1 MIVTSPTVQETL
13 NVTGASS
20 RGDEKDSKNL
30 DQTDFLTLLVA
41 QLKNQDPMNPME
53 NADFTAQ
60 MAQFSSLEQ
69 LMNVNENLE
78 ILTTSANAT
87 NSAQA
92 MALIG
97 KEVKAAGENIHVKNG
112 VGSDISFE
120 LPESASKVLI
130 SIEDESGN
138 VFRTIEQTSMSA
150 GAHQI
155 AWDGKGQ
162 YGAPLPDGLYTYS
175 VSAKDDNGSVMA
187 VETFT
192 RGIVDTIS
200 FDNGIG
206 YIHIGEL
213 KYMLS
218 EVLEVAEVA
227 DQEPVTDGDQQ
238 DNSGDSSGDQTDDEE
253 TAA

>member
-1 MIVTSPTVQETL
+1 MIVTSPSVVETT
-13 NVTGASS
+13 NVTGGASTS
-20 RGDEKDSKNL
+20 EKKDGKNL

-69 LMNVNENLE
+69 LMNVNENLQ

-92 MALIG
+92 MSLIG
-97 KEVKAAGENIHVKNG
+97 KEVKAEGNSIHVKNG
-112 VGSDISFE
+112 VASDISFE
-120 LPESASKVLI
+120 LPETASKVFI
-130 SIEDESGN
+130 NIEDQNGN
-138 VFRTIEQTSMSA
+138 VVRTIEQSSMSA
-150 GAHQI
+150 GPQQV
-155 AWDGKGQ
+155 AWDGNGQ
-162 YGAPLPDGLYTYS
+162 YGAPLPDGLYNYT
-175 VSAKDDNGSVMA
+175 VVAKDMEGSVLE
-187 VETFT
+187 VDTFT

-200 FDNGIG
+200 FENGIG

-218 EVLEVAEVA
+218 EVLEVK
-227 DQEPVTDGDQQ
+227 EP
-238 DNSGDSSGDQTDDEE
+238 N
-253 TAA
+253 TAPSDT

>member
-1 MIVTSPTVQETL
+1 MIVTSPSVQETL
-13 NVTGASS
+13 NVSGGASK
-20 RGDEKDSKNL
+20 RDEKNSKNL

-41 QLKNQDPMNPME
+41 QLKNQDPMNPMD

-69 LMNVNENLE
+69 LMTVNKNLE

-97 KEVKAAGENIHVKNG
+97 KEVKAEGENIHVKNG
-112 VGSDISFE
+112 IGSDISFE
-120 LPESASKVLI
+120 LPESASRVLI
-130 SIEDESGN
+130 SIEDENGN
-138 VFRTIEQTSMSA
+138 VFRTIEQTSMGA

-175 VSAKDDNGSVMA
+175 VSAKDSDGTVMA

-200 FDNGIG
+200 FENGIG

-218 EVLEVAEVA
+218 EVLEVAE
-227 DQEPVTDGDQQ
+227 PKTVTDDSQQ
-238 DNSGDSSGDQTDDEE
+238 NNSDDSSGDQTDDEE